1 MYKRITIRM
10 IATLADDLSMIAKK
24 RGLSFNS
31 LISEMA
37 WNFVENWKMKYEN
50 MKYSNASN
58 SMEMDRR
65 K

>member
-1 MYKRITIRM
+1 MYKRITLRI
-10 IATLADDLSMIAKK
+10 ISTLADDLNMIAKK

-37 WNFVENWKMKYEN
+37 WNFVENWKVKYEN
-50 MKYSNASN
+50 KKYFDASN

>member
-1 MYKRITIRM
+1 MYKRITLRI
-10 IATLADDLSMIAKK
+10 ISTLADDLNMIAKK

-37 WNFVENWKMKYEN
+37 WNFVENWKEKYEN
-50 MKYSNASN
+50 KKYFDASN